1 LRKICTIY
9 PYLVPKLETMNQDI
23 KEIKPGTG
31 LGAIRFGM
39 SRDEVKKIAG
49 QPDDIEKLPG
59 FEEETND
66 SLESWHYD
74 THEFSLVFDA
84 DYDWRLVSIAV
95 SDPYFTLFDTPIVG
109 MEKPDLMDF
118 LNSHSIEITGLE
130 DVSDDENPDL
140 ELIECDDEGFMIW
153 LEDDEVI
160 EIQILPDVED
170 DGETLKWPE

>member
-1 LRKICTIY
+1 MRKIWIIY
-9 PYLVPKLETMNQDI
+9 PYFVPKLDAMNQEI
-23 KEIKPGTG
+23 KEIKPGIG
-31 LGAIRFGM
+31 LGNIRFGM
-39 SRDEVKKIAG
+39 TRDEVVKLAG

-74 THEFSLVFDA
+74 THELSLVFDA

-95 SDPYFTLFDTPIVG
+95 SDSFFTLYDTPLVG
-109 MEKPDLMDF
+109 MQKPDLLEFMEK
-118 LNSHSIEITGLE
+118 HSIEITGLE

-170 DGETLKWPE
+170 DGETLRWPE